1 MLKISLPD
9 QVLVFLT
16 IMMVQTH
23 RGVPLA
29 RSCETVKVKSPM
41 DSYLQTW
48 FSQNLDRLWLRTSCT
63 TVILSLKIND
73 ILLCVRSY
81 IVS

>member
-23 RGVPLA
+23 PGVPLA

-41 DSYLQTW
+41 D
-48 FSQNLDRLWLRTSCT
+48 
-63 TVILSLKIND
+63 LSNT
-73 ILLCVRSY
+73 
-81 IVS
+81 